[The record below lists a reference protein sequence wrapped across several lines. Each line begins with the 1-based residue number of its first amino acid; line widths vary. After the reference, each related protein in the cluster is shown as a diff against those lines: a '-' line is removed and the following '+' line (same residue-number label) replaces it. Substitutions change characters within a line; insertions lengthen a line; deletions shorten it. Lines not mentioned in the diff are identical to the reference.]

1 MRCVTELSLLW
12 LNVHNM
18 SDLEMPESQNKNSR
32 SGIMLCLSDYVKDKV
47 NNSRP
52 PAGGLWDDLLA
63 GRSQVMW
70 SNVLSAT
77 LHFCVAVV
85 VLQVDMYVP
94 I

>member
-1 MRCVTELSLLW
+1 
-12 LNVHNM
+12 M
-18 SDLEMPESQNKNSR
+18 SDLEMPESQDKTVNSR

-47 NNSRP
+47 NNNRP
-52 PAGGLWDDLLA
+52 PAGGLWDTLLA
-63 GRSQVMW
+63 ERSQVMW
-70 SNVLSAT
+70 SNVLSAA